1 VLNESKL
8 KTVIII
14 PTYNERENIDL
25 LIEELQRQ
33 FERMTHEMHILV
45 VDDSSPDGTADAV
58 RVLQSSYANL
68 HLIEGRNAG
77 LGMAYIRG
85 MRHASEQL
93 GADVVFEMDADFSH
107 KPEDVPRLMSEIDAG
122 ADFVVGSRYI
132 KGGSVPKDWGLL
144 RRFNSLGGNIAARYI
159 AGITQVKDCTAGFRA
174 IRTSILQRIDLS
186 RLHVQGYAFQVA
198 LLHAAVV
205 EGVRIKE
212 VPVDFVNRKYGESK
226 LGLRDILEFIINV
239 WWIRLQSS
247 RTFIRFGMVGLSGVM
262 VNLGFFTLFL
272 AMGVNKYVASPIAI
286 ELSIISNFLLNNYW
300 TFRHRK
306 TKDRTRIRGLKFNLV
321 SILALGVS
329 YATFVALSLV
339 FPETAAQVHQLIGI
353 IPATIINYLL
363 NSYWTFGYAHNGK
376 RSGRHRQ
383 RGAQEMQG
391 NGDRLGRHAIGADAL
406 SAARQKRH

>member
-1 VLNESKL
+1 MLNESTL

-14 PTYNERENIDL
+14 PTYNERENIEPL
-25 LIEELQRQ
+25 VEELQLQ

-58 RVLQSSYANL
+58 RVLQSRYANL
-68 HLIEGRNAG
+68 HLIEGKNAG
-77 LGMAYIRG
+77 LGVAYIRG
-85 MRHASEQL
+85 MHHAAECL

-122 ADFVVGSRYI
+122 ADFVVGSRYV

-144 RRFNSLGGNIAARYI
+144 RRFNSLGGNIVARYI
-159 AGITQVKDCTAGFRA
+159 AGITQVRDCTAGFRA
-174 IRTSILQRIDLS
+174 IRTSILRRIDLNDL
-186 RLHVQGYAFQVA
+186 RVQGYAFQVA

-205 EGVRIKE
+205 ENARIKE
-212 VPVDFVNRKYGESK
+212 VPVDFVNRKYGKSK
-226 LGLRDILEFIINV
+226 LGLGDILEFVINV

-247 RTFIRFGMVGLSGVM
+247 KTFIRFGIVGFSGVL

-272 AMGVNKYVASPIAI
+272 AVGINKYVASPIAI

-300 TFRHRK
+300 TFRHRM

-329 YATFVALSLV
+329 YGIFVALSLA
-339 FPETAAQVHQLIGI
+339 FPDTAAQIHQLIGI
-353 IPATIINYLL
+353 IPAMLVNYLL
-363 NSYWTFGYAHNGK
+363 NSYWTFGHAQNGK
-376 RSGRHRQ
+376 HSVSDRRE
-383 RGAQEMQG
+383 GAQEFP
-391 NGDRLGRHAIGADAL
+391 R
-406 SAARQKRH
+406 